1 MMIKIKRKIPPY
13 PTEKLKEENLNSI
26 EIEIKANILFAVS
39 FHTAKENRLNSNG
52 HHTRRANYHIFPL

>member
-1 MMIKIKRKIPPY
+1 MMIKIKRKIPPH
-13 PTEKLKEENLNSI
+13 PTEKLKEENLNS
-26 EIEIKANILFAVS
+26 IEIKANILFAVS